1 MTDQVKTSSGGSARS
16 GEIPNVIANKWTGHV
31 MMIASSLLFIMDF
44 RFQQKII
51 ANITESDLNTVL
63 FGSRLILFLLF
74 QTPDI
79 MAINSS
85 DVFTEFGVDLEGRF
99 PPDALHKRRTHPETS
114 MPWKRCPPTD
124 ARWVKGVPSLVFDR
138 NASPDDRIEL
148 MAAHFLRQL
157 EEAESK
163 IFMLTGILRSLEKR
177 TDFHMS
183 DLSKL
188 WEDWERR
195 GARSRQENTRPD
207 NTTRNR
213 NVPDSSMPHRSTV
226 RPTTPKATPPD
237 MTPDTVPPKFKAT
250 PAVHGPVSRTYKA
263 PPPGF
268 GPEPNIGPI
277 PKTPPPRIFSAP
289 GTPPYKAPPSD
300 APPLDHARPAPGALP
315 YKAPPSDAPPL
326 DHARPAPRTPP
337 YKAPPLD
344 NARPER
350 VSVLRPYTVPA
361 PAVRPKTEP
370 DRSRTPVQ
378 AMPYSGPTYTDHGH
392 SIGDKKMEVGQQM
405 KVGPIP
411 VQFLILTL
419 WTS

>member
-1 MTDQVKTSSGGSARS
+1 
-16 GEIPNVIANKWTGHV
+16 
-31 MMIASSLLFIMDF
+31 
-44 RFQQKII
+44 
-51 ANITESDLNTVL
+51 
-63 FGSRLILFLLF
+63 
-74 QTPDI
+74 

-99 PPDALHKRRTHPETS
+99 PPEALHKRRTHPETS

-124 ARWVKGVPSLVFDR
+124 PHWVKGVPSLVFDR
-138 NASPDDRIEL
+138 NASPDDRVEL

-213 NVPDSSMPHRSTV
+213 NVPDSSMPDRSTV

-268 GPEPNIGPI
+268 GPEPNVGPI

-315 YKAPPSDAPPL
+315 YKAPP
-326 DHARPAPRTPP
+326 
-337 YKAPPLD
+337 LD

-350 VSVLRPYTVPA
+350 VSALRSYKAPA

-378 AMPYSGPTYTDHGH
+378 AMPYSGPTYGPWPLDRRQEDGSRTTNESRTDSRPVPDPEAMDQLNR
-392 SIGDKKMEVGQQM
+392 SIRERDARRTDNVAEAPPDIHQLSGREFLAEDFLGGASSASSGSLLSVPPDFSIASLEANPPSPKRKK
-405 KVGPIP
+405 
-411 VQFLILTL
+411 
-419 WTS
+419 SH